1 MQVEF
6 SAIHPDHILSIWNKI
21 APLFEKVIEYNRQG
35 SLEYVY
41 NNLVIEKKD
50 LLWVAWEKE
59 NIDNILM
66 VVITRLVE
74 GNVMEIL
81 ACGGQQRNLW
91 MDHFNTLEQF
101 AKDHGCTRIQI
112 KNGRKG
118 WQRDL
123 SKQGMKITGYT
134 FEKNI

>member
-6 SAIHPDHILSIWNKI
+6 SAIHPDYILSIWNKI

-59 NIDNILM
+59 NIDNISS
-66 VVITRLVE
+66 
-74 GNVMEIL
+74 N
-81 ACGGQQRNLW
+81 
-91 MDHFNTLEQF
+91 
-101 AKDHGCTRIQI
+101 
-112 KNGRKG
+112 
-118 WQRDL
+118 
-123 SKQGMKITGYT
+123 
-134 FEKNI
+134 

>member
-81 ACGGQQRNLW
+81 ACGGQQR
-91 MDHFNTLEQF
+91 
-101 AKDHGCTRIQI
+101 
-112 KNGRKG
+112 
-118 WQRDL
+118 
-123 SKQGMKITGYT
+123 S
-134 FEKNI
+134 

>member
-6 SAIHPDHILSIWNKI
+6 SAIHPDYILPLWNKI

-41 NNLVIEKKD
+41 NNLAIEKKD
-50 LLWVAWEKE
+50 LLWVAWEKD

-81 ACGGQQRNLW
+81 A
-91 MDHFNTLEQF
+91 
-101 AKDHGCTRIQI
+101 
-112 KNGRKG
+112 
-118 WQRDL
+118 
-123 SKQGMKITGYT
+123 
-134 FEKNI
+134 